1 MAIITLVSVVSISAE
16 AASVKMAKLSL
27 GYMVPVNS
35 KGTKVLE
42 SVNLYGPYDYLNFYI
57 KAPNKETPYFFYEIY
72 SDSKM
77 TKCIDGGSVKCK
89 YGEYSFS
96 PEIKLKGKY
105 KTKTY

>member
-1 MAIITLVSVVSISAE
+1 MMAIITLVSVVSISAE

-57 KAPNKETPYFFYEIY
+57 KA
-72 SDSKM
+72 
-77 TKCIDGGSVKCK
+77 TKK
-89 YGEYSFS
+89 
-96 PEIKLKGKY
+96 
-105 KTKTY
+105 